1 MEDAL
6 TSPLLPGAGMKKALM
21 LLAILAATGAAQA
34 ADDSEDPAQGYIA
47 NLCTLV
53 TQEKTSGSV
62 DSYIAKLKALDARGQ
77 SPSAQ
82 EKPEF
87 DEDEARTVIAAWM
100 NLNENQ
106 KKEARQSPEACQNA
120 TLDEYQSQD

>member
-1 MEDAL
+1 
-6 TSPLLPGAGMKKALM
+6 MKKVM
-21 LLAILAATGAAQA
+21 LLLAALAATSAAQA
-34 ADDSEDPAQGYIA
+34 ADSDDPAQGYIA

-53 TQEKTSGSV
+53 TQEKTAGSA
-62 DSYIAKLKALDARGQ
+62 DNYIAKLKALNVRGQ

-87 DEDEARTVIAAWM
+87 DEDEARTVVAAWM
-100 NLNENQ
+100 NLSEDQ
-106 KKEARQSPEACQNA
+106 KKQARQSTEACQSA

>member
-1 MEDAL
+1 
-6 TSPLLPGAGMKKALM
+6 MKKVMM
-21 LLAILAATGAAQA
+21 LLAVLAATGTAQA
-34 ADDSEDPAQGYIA
+34 AEQSDDPAQGYIA

-53 TQEKTSGSV
+53 TQEKSASSEE
-62 DSYIAKLKALDARGQ
+62 SYITQLKALDARGT

-87 DEDEARTVIAAWM
+87 DEDEARTVVAAWM
-100 NLNENQ
+100 NLSDEQ
-106 KKEARQSPEACQNA
+106 KKQARQSQDACQNA

>member
-1 MEDAL
+1 
-6 TSPLLPGAGMKKALM
+6 MKKIVM
-21 LLAILAATGAAQA
+21 LLAILAATGAAHA
-34 ADDSEDPAQGYIA
+34 ADDSDDPAQGYIA

-53 TQEKTSGSV
+53 TQEKTSESV
-62 DSYIAKLKALDARGQ
+62 NGYIAKLKALDARGQ

-100 NLNENQ
+100 NLNEDQ
-106 KKEARQSPEACQNA
+106 KKDARQNQQACQNA

>member
-1 MEDAL
+1 
-6 TSPLLPGAGMKKALM
+6 MKKVAM

-34 ADDSEDPAQGYIA
+34 ADDTDDPAQGYIA
-47 NLCTLV
+47 NLCSVV
-53 TQEKTSGSV
+53 TQEKTVEST

-82 EKPEF
+82 QKPEF
-87 DEDEARTVIAAWM
+87 DEDEARTVIAAWL
-100 NLNENQ
+100 NLSDDQKNE
-106 KKEARQSPEACQNA
+106 ASQSQQACQNA

>member
-1 MEDAL
+1 
-6 TSPLLPGAGMKKALM
+6 MKKWM
-21 LLAILAATGAAQA
+21 LLLAALAATSAAHA
-34 ADDSEDPAQGYIA
+34 EGESDDPAMGYIA

-53 TQEKTSGSV
+53 TRDNTSGSV
-62 DSYIAKLKALDARGQ
+62 DNYLARLQALNARGQ

-106 KKEARQSPEACQNA
+106 KNEAHKNKEACQNA
-120 TLDEYQSQD
+120 LLDEYQSQD

>member
-1 MEDAL
+1 
-6 TSPLLPGAGMKKALM
+6 MKKT
-21 LLAILAATGAAQA
+21 LLLIAMLAAANVAQA
-34 ADDSEDPAQGYIA
+34 EEAAADAPDPYIA

-53 TQEKTSGSV
+53 TKEKAPESA

-77 SPSAQ
+77 SPSSL

-100 NLNENQ
+100 NLSDSRKQ
-106 KKEARQSPEACQNA
+106 QAKQSPDECQTA
-120 TLDEYQSQD
+120 IISEYESQD